1 MSENPKRRWYSFS
14 IRDMMLVTL
23 IVAILVAWWLD
34 HRYLAPD
41 AQVTREQKARNRDF
55 ERKLRSGLY
64 DRPNSAP
71 GAPLGGVSGSYK
83 K

>member
-1 MSENPKRRWYSFS
+1 MSDTPKRGWLSFS
-14 IRDMMLVTL
+14 IRDIMLATV
-23 IVAILVAWWLD
+23 IAAILVSWWLD
-34 HRYLAPD
+34 HRYLADD

-55 ERKLRSGLY
+55 ERKLKSGFY

-71 GAPLGGVSGSYK
+71 GAPPGGVSGSLK